1 LQREYA
7 SHRMNWMIVLR
18 DLCRILPAMK
28 LRPRSPSPLKTRQ
41 ARELRREATL
51 AERRVW
57 DLLRNRRMLGL
68 KFRRQHVVAGFIV
81 DFYCAELRLVLEL
94 DGLGH
99 NTPSQADYDV
109 ARAICLE
116 SRGVRVVRL
125 KNADVSENALRLLLA
140 NLTCRSPSPRS
151 GEGVRG

>member
-1 LQREYA
+1 
-7 SHRMNWMIVLR
+7 
-18 DLCRILPAMK
+18 MK
-28 LRPRSPSPLKTRQ
+28 LRPRSHFPLKIRT

-68 KFRRQHVVAGFIV
+68 KFQRQHVVAGFIV

-94 DGLGH
+94 DGDAH
-99 NTPSQADYDV
+99 SDVAQVDYDL

-116 SRGVRVVRL
+116 SRGLDVVRL
-125 KNADVSENALRLLLA
+125 KNSEVSENSLRVLLTD
-140 NLTCRSPSPRS
+140 LTRRSPSPRS